1 MSLYAKIIKKKKKK
15 QGLTQ
20 KELAEKIPTSQQ
32 VIARW
37 ENDISK
43 PRPENLYA
51 LADALEIP
59 LIQFLQED
67 LVMTEK
73 IGFDLFQTLPVDKKI
88 KALNYMQQLKKE
100 VTLSE

>member
-1 MSLYAKIIKKKKKK
+1 MSPYAKIIKETRKQ

-37 ENDISK
+37 ENGISK

-51 LADALEIP
+51 LADVLNIP

-73 IGFDLFQTLPVDKKI
+73 IGLDLFQALSVDKKI

-100 VTLSE
+100 VPISR